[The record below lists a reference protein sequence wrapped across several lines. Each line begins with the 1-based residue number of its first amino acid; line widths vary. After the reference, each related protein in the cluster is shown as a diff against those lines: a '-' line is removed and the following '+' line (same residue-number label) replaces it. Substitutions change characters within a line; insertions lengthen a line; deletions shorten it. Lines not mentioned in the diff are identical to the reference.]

1 MATTPALGKLARQAS
16 PLFVGRVA
24 STALTFVLPLALAR
38 LLDPNGFGTYKQLFL
53 VSQTVLMVGQIGLT
67 QSLCYFLP
75 GGGRE
80 RGAYV
85 AQAVTGLAW
94 ISLFAGVALWCGAPW
109 LSGWIG
115 DGTLGLL
122 RTPLALLTAGTLVS
136 APIESALLS
145 EGRVGAAAFSY
156 FINDA
161 LRATALLAG
170 ARAGGIVGL
179 AWGAAC
185 YAGARVLILG
195 LLLVSGTLP
204 LASPSM
210 ARIRRQL
217 AYALP
222 FAGSVLLYV
231 AQRQFA
237 PYAVSAYVAP
247 GLFAVYSVALFHLPV
262 VDIVYAPIAEV
273 LVMRLSQLRA
283 AEQGPPET
291 AATPAAAT
299 TSATSA
305 TLATPTAGA
314 PPGGALTSLAEWDD
328 AVDKLASVLW
338 PGAVLAW
345 LLGGQLLPML
355 FTHRYDASVPLFYLA
370 TLELPMW
377 VFPVDGLLRAR
388 GDIRFLF
395 VWNGV
400 RAVFTA
406 GLVLAGIHTFGLG
419 GAIGGALVAEA
430 LSRVVTLRRARRS
443 LGVAR
448 SLAAVPT
455 LGAIGLATLLAALP
469 AVAVS
474 HGRSGWRALVGTG
487 LVYGLCYLGLR
498 LGWYYRTRQLRRHE
512 TEEAGAQPSVQMS

>member
-1 MATTPALGKLARQAS
+1 MATGSPVGKLARQAS

-38 LLDPNGFGTYKQLFL
+38 LLDPSGFGTYKQLFL
-53 VSQTVLMVGQIGLT
+53 VSQTVLLVGQIGLS
-67 QSLCYFLP
+67 QSLYYFLP

-85 AQAVTGLAW
+85 VQTVGGLAF
-94 ISLFAGVALWCGAPW
+94 LAFFAGVALWCGAPW
-109 LSGWIG
+109 LGGWLG
-115 DGTLGLL
+115 DGTLARL
-122 RTPLALLTAGTLVS
+122 RTPLALLTAGTLAA

-145 EGRVGAAAFSY
+145 EGRVGAAAVSY
-156 FINDA
+156 FANDA
-161 LRATALLAG
+161 LRATALLVG
-170 ARAGGIVGL
+170 ARSGGIVGL

-195 LLLVSGTLP
+195 LLLVGRVLP
-204 LASPSM
+204 LATPSM
-210 ARIRRQL
+210 ARFRAQL

-237 PYAVSAYVAP
+237 PYAVSAYVTP

-262 VDIVYAPIAEV
+262 VDIVFAPIAEV

-283 AEQGPPET
+283 AEQGSAASTPE
-291 AATPAAAT
+291 AAPAAVK
-299 TSATSA
+299 
-305 TLATPTAGA
+305 GV
-314 PPGGALTSLAEWDD
+314 PGGTRPADGSVASLAEWDD

-338 PGAVLAW
+338 PGAVMGW
-345 LLGGQLLPML
+345 LVGGQLLPLL
-355 FTHRYDASVPLFYLA
+355 FTHRYDTSVPLFFLA

-377 VFPVDGLLRAR
+377 VYPVDGLLRAR
-388 GDIRFLF
+388 GDMRFLF

-400 RAVFTA
+400 RAALTA
-406 GLVLAGIHTFGLG
+406 GLVLAGIHLFGLS
-419 GAIGGALVAEA
+419 GAIGGGLVGEG
-430 LSRVVTLRRARRS
+430 LSRVVMLRRGRRT

-455 LGAIGLATLLAALP
+455 LGPIGLATVLAALP
-469 AVAVS
+469 AAAVRY
-474 HGRSGWRALVGTG
+474 GRSGWGGIIGAG

-498 LGWYYRTRQLRRHE
+498 LGWYYRTRRQAQAEAQLQ
-512 TEEAGAQPSVQMS
+512 AGAAGA

>member
-1 MATTPALGKLARQAS
+1 MATPPALGKLTRQAS

-24 STALTFVLPLALAR
+24 STALTFVLPLGLAR
-38 LLDPNGFGTYKQLFL
+38 LLDPSGFGTYKQLFL
-53 VSQTVLMVGQIGLT
+53 VSQTVLLIGQIGLT
-67 QSLCYFLP
+67 QSLYYFLP

-85 AQAVTGLAW
+85 VQTVGGLA
-94 ISLFAGVALWCGAPW
+94 LLALVAGVALWCGAPW
-109 LSGWIG
+109 LSGWLG

-122 RTPLALLTAGTLVS
+122 RTPLALLTAGMLVS

-156 FINDA
+156 FTNDA

-170 ARAGGIVGL
+170 ARSGGIVGL

-195 LLLVSGTLP
+195 LLLVTGTLP
-204 LASPSM
+204 LAPPSI
-210 ARIRRQL
+210 ARIRVQL

-283 AEQGPPET
+283 AEGPKEE
-291 AATPAAAT
+291 
-299 TSATSA
+299 
-305 TLATPTAGA
+305 A
-314 PPGGALTSLAEWDD
+314 PPAGGSTASLAEWDD

-338 PGAVLAW
+338 PGAVLSW
-345 LLGGQLLPML
+345 LLGGHLLPLL
-355 FTHRYDASVPLFYLA
+355 FTHRYDASVALFYLA

-377 VFPVDGLLRAR
+377 VYPVDGLLRAR
-388 GDIRFLF
+388 GDMRFLF

-406 GLVLAGIHTFGLG
+406 GLVLAGIHTFGLP
-419 GAIGGALVAEA
+419 GAIGGGLVAEGV
-430 LSRVVTLRRARRS
+430 SRVVTLRRARRT

-455 LGAIGLATLLAALP
+455 LGSIGLATLLAALP
-469 AVAVS
+469 ALAVRY
-474 HGRSGWRALVGTG
+474 GRSGWRALIGTG

-498 LGWYYRTRQLRRHE
+498 LGWYYRTRRLSQ
-512 TEEAGAQPSVQMS
+512 AQTRMQTAAATRA